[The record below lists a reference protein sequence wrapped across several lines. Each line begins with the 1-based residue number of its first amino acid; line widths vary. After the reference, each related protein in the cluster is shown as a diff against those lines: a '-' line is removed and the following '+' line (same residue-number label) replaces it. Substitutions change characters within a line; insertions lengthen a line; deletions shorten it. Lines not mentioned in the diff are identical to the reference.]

1 MKWQPVKNKLHL
13 GLALGLMMVL
23 AGVFCWRMLPTSP
36 LLTDKY
42 QTSIK
47 IGFVDLMS
55 HQNEVYHV
63 DFQVLDDCILTTFK
77 QPENKD
83 FLLKGNLVEV
93 QKANNLYNY
102 KYNPVI
108 ASVAAK
114 KTMAYEFVESMTHTD
129 LWFQAS
135 KNKRDVLMI
144 GQEGVVLPL

>member
-1 MKWQPVKNKLHL
+1 
-13 GLALGLMMVL
+13 
-23 AGVFCWRMLPTSP
+23 
-36 LLTDKY
+36 
-42 QTSIK
+42 
-47 IGFVDLMS
+47 MS
-55 HQNEVYHV
+55 HQNEVYNV

-102 KYNPVI
+102 KYSPVI

-114 KTMAYEFVESMTHTD
+114 KTMAYEFIEALTHTD
-129 LWFQAS
+129 LWFQAN
-135 KNKRDVLMI
+135 KNKHGVLMI

>member
-13 GLALGLMMVL
+13 GLALGLVVVL
-23 AGVFCWRMLPTSP
+23 AGVFCWRMSPTSP
-36 LLTDKY
+36 LLTDKF

-55 HQNEVYHV
+55 HQKEVYNV
-63 DFQVLDDCILTTFK
+63 DLQVVDDCILTTFK

-93 QKANNLYNY
+93 KKANALYNY
-102 KYNPVI
+102 KYSPVI

-114 KTMAYEFVESMTHTD
+114 KTMAYEFVETLAHTD
-129 LWFQAS
+129 LWFQANKS
-135 KNKRDVLMI
+135 KRGMLMI